1 MFHRPTYSTTGG
13 GGAAESATTRSLPLI
28 SVATP
33 LWVGPV
39 FHSSSSVMTI
49 TCRSMPTGLTYRRGG
64 AAPLPIPSPNISAP
78 TPHGAPPSPP
88 TGHPPQTTFPIPPP
102 TLAPFL

>member
-1 MFHRPTYSTTGG
+1 MFHRPIYSTTGG

-49 TCRSMPTGLTYRRGG
+49 TCRSMPTGLTYRRW
-64 AAPLPIPSPNISAP
+64 
-78 TPHGAPPSPP
+78 GAPPHALP
-88 TGHPPQTTFPIPPP
+88 HPNIAAPSGLAVA
-102 TLAPFL
+102 TLPLVGDRGDSKITN